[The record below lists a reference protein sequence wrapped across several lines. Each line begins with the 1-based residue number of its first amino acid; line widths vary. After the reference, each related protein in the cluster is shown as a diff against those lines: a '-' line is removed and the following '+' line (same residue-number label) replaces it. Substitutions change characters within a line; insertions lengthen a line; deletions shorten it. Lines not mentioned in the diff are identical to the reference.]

1 MPVLENGATSQLEL
15 TSCRI
20 LNKPVMGGLWGS
32 PHKKVHSLWN
42 GSESLL
48 SENGAICETIAL
60 SDSKGDRALHP
71 APSGQHQIE
80 FRVGI

>member
-42 GSESLL
+42 GSESVL

-60 SDSKGDRALHP
+60 SDSKRDRSLHP
-71 APSGQHQIE
+71 ARNG
-80 FRVGI
+80 